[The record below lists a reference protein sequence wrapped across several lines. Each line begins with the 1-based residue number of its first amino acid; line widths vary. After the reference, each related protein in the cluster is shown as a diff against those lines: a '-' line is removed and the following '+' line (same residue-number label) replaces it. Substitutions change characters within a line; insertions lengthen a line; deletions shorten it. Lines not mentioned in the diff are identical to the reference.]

1 MSSLGIILIF
11 AVVGVAIVLIVR
23 QQKGS
28 KQESVYFDVDHKY
41 AEEKARKQK
50 EVDRILEK
58 ISKRGLDSLTEK
70 EKATLE
76 EFRKK

>member
-11 AVVGVAIVLIVR
+11 AVVGLAIALIVR

-28 KQESVYFDVDHKY
+28 KKESVYFDVDHKY

-50 EVDRILEK
+50 EVDRILDK
-58 ISKRGLDSLTEK
+58 ISKRGLNSLSER

>member
-11 AVVGVAIVLIVR
+11 AVVGVAIFLIVR
-23 QQKGS
+23 QQNGG

-50 EVDRILEK
+50 EVDRILDK
-58 ISKRGLDSLTEK
+58 ISKRGLDSLTDREK
-70 EKATLE
+70 KTLE
-76 EFRKK
+76 EFRKN

>member
-11 AVVGVAIVLIVR
+11 TVVGVAIFLIVR
-23 QQKGS
+23 QQNS
-28 KQESVYFDVDHKY
+28 NKQESVYFDVDHKY

-58 ISKRGLDSLTEK
+58 ISKRGLDSLSEK

>member
-11 AVVGVAIVLIVR
+11 AVIGIVIFLIVR
-23 QQKGS
+23 QQNGN
-28 KQESVYFDVDHKY
+28 KQESVYFDIDHKY

-50 EVDRILEK
+50 EVDRILDK

>member
-11 AVVGVAIVLIVR
+11 TVIGVVIFLIVC
-23 QQKGS
+23 QQNGS

-41 AEEKARKQK
+41 AEVKARKQK
-50 EVDRILEK
+50 EVDRILDK
-58 ISKRGLDSLTEK
+58 ISKRGLDSLSES

>member
-11 AVVGVAIVLIVR
+11 AIIGAIIFLIVR
-23 QQKGS
+23 QQNGNK
-28 KQESVYFDVDHKY
+28 KDSVYFDIDHKY
-41 AEEKARKQK
+41 AEEKARKQM
-50 EVDRILEK
+50 EVDRILDK